1 MNILYKSLPMFCLLA
16 SLCLLMV
23 SPFAGAQ
30 EQGVDIEIINI
41 NTADVVALANGLN
54 GIGDKKAQAIVD
66 YRESVGAF
74 KAVDELAEVN
84 GIGSTMVELN
94 RNRIVL
100 K

>member
-1 MNILYKSLPMFCLLA
+1 M
-16 SLCLLMV
+16 
-23 SPFAGAQ
+23 
-30 EQGVDIEIINI
+30 
-41 NTADVVALANGLN
+41 TTLANGLN

-66 YRESVGAF
+66 YRETVGAF
-74 KAVDELAEVN
+74 KAVDELAEVK

>member
-1 MNILYKSLPMFCLLA
+1 MNILFKSLPIFCLLA

-23 SPFAGAQ
+23 SPFSSAQ
-30 EQGVDIEIINI
+30 EQVVDIEIVNI
-41 NTADVVALANGLN
+41 NTADVTTLASGLN

-66 YRESVGAF
+66 YRETVGAF
-74 KAVDELAEVN
+74 KAVNELAEVK

-94 RNRIVL
+94 RDRIVL